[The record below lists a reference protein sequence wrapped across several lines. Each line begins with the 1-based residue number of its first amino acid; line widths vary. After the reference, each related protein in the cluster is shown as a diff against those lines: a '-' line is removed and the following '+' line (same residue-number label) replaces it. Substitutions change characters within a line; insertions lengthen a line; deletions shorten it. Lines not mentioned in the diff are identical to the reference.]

1 VSEFNQIDDLK
12 NKNPKA
18 LINELFKEEGFT
30 EINYDTP
37 DIDLAGDYMNSTTPA
52 EQKKEMQRIYRA
64 QNEELNLNFLDKM
77 VNSKEQIRE
86 KWLFL
91 ARTFCIKSS

>member
-1 VSEFNQIDDLK
+1 
-12 NKNPKA
+12 
-18 LINELFKEEGFT
+18 
-30 EINYDTP
+30 
-37 DIDLAGDYMNSTTPA
+37 MNSTTPA

-86 KWLFL
+86 KMAFFGTDILHQEFL
-91 ARTFCIKSS
+91 IPNLTDSS